1 MSRLIIE
8 FRDPEKKFSLTEK
21 GLIRALMEERFE
33 RVVEYSTLGA
43 QLLNMMRV
51 IQSAA
56 SRTTEQADPPIAAVT
71 QENKQAYAD
80 GIRAW
85 ADSTFPGL
93 GASVTLLSPGL

>member
-21 GLIRALMEERFE
+21 GLIRALMEERFD
-33 RVVEYSTLGA
+33 RLVESSALGA
-43 QLLNMMRV
+43 QLLNLLRV
-51 IQSAA
+51 VKAGLTTS
-56 SRTTEQADPPIAAVT
+56 TEQADTPFAAVT
-71 QENKQAYAD
+71 RENMRDYAE

-93 GASVTLLSPGL
+93 GASVTLLPPGV